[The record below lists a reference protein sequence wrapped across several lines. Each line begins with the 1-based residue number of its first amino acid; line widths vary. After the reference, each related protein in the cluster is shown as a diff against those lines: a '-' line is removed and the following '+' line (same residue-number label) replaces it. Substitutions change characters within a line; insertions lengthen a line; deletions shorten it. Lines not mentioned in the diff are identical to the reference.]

1 MTERTLI
8 YHYPL
13 CPFCRLV
20 RLAYYEKG
28 IPHALL
34 TEIPW
39 ERRPAFLEKNPLGT
53 LPMIV
58 ETGETDEYILS
69 GASTICAYLN
79 ETTPMPDLIGETPRG
94 RAEVRRLVEWING
107 SFYPDV
113 VKPILEERVYKALQH
128 KGVPD
133 SNVLRAAR
141 KNYTILMPYLDW
153 IASRRSY
160 LGGRHISYADLA
172 VAAQLSVLDYLGEL
186 NWTKLNDVKTWYA
199 KIKSRAS
206 FKSLLQDKVGG
217 IMPVEDY
224 TNLDF

>member
-1 MTERTLI
+1 MTERTQI
-8 YHYPL
+8 YHFPL

-20 RLAYYEKG
+20 RLAFYEKG

-53 LPMIV
+53 VPMIV
-58 ETGETDEYILS
+58 ETDDYTLS
-69 GASTICAYLN
+69 GAMTICSYLN
-79 ETTPMPDLIGETPRG
+79 EITPLPDLMGETPRG
-94 RAEVRRLVEWING
+94 RAEVNRLIEWTH
-107 SFYPDV
+107 SVFYPQV
-113 VKPILEERVYKALQH
+113 VKPILDERVYKTLQH
-128 KGVPD
+128 KGAPD

-141 KNYTILMPYLDW
+141 QNYKILMPYLDW

-160 LGGRHISYADLA
+160 LGGRHLSYADLA

-186 NWTKLNDVKTWYA
+186 DWDNFQDIKTWYA
-199 KIKSRAS
+199 KIKSYNS

-217 IMPVEDY
+217 IMPAEDY

>member
-1 MTERTLI
+1 MTDRTLI

-53 LPMIV
+53 LRMI
-58 ETGETDEYILS
+58 EEQNECRLS
-69 GASTICAYLN
+69 GAITICEYLN
-79 ETTPMPDLIGETPRG
+79 ETNPLPDLLGETPQG
-94 RAEVRRLVEWING
+94 RAEVRRLIEWVN
-107 SFYPDV
+107 SVFYLDV
-113 VKPILEERVYKALQH
+113 VKPILDERVYKTLRH
-128 KGVPD
+128 KGGPD
-133 SNVLRAAR
+133 SNILRAAR
-141 KNYTILMPYLDW
+141 QNYKILMPYLDW

-160 LGGRHISYADLA
+160 LGGRYISCADLM
-172 VAAQLSVLDYLGEL
+172 VAAHLSVLDYLGEL
-186 NWTKLNDVKTWYA
+186 DWTQLSDIKTWYA

-206 FKSLLQDKVGG
+206 FKSLLQDKIGG
-217 IMPVEDY
+217 IMPVEEY

>member
-20 RLAYYEKG
+20 RLAFYEKG

-53 LPMIV
+53 LPMIA
-58 ETGETDEYILS
+58 EPDANLLS
-69 GASTICAYLN
+69 GAHTICAYLN
-79 ETTPMPDLIGETPRG
+79 ETNPMPDLIGETPRG
-94 RAEVRRLVEWING
+94 RAEVRRLMEWVST

-113 VKPILEERVYKALQH
+113 VKPILDERVYKALQH

-141 KNYTILMPYLDW
+141 KNYNILMPYLDW

-160 LGGRHISYADLA
+160 LGGRHISYADLTM
-172 VAAQLSVLDYLGEL
+172 AAQLSVLDYLGEL
-186 NWTKLNDVKTWYA
+186 NWTKLTDAKTWYA

-217 IMPVEDY
+217 IMPVENY

>member
-1 MTERTLI
+1 MTDRTQI

-20 RLAYYEKG
+20 RLAFYEKG

-53 LPMIV
+53 VPVIV
-58 ETGETDEYILS
+58 EPDNYTLS
-69 GASTICAYLN
+69 GATTICAYLN
-79 ETTPMPDLIGETPRG
+79 EITPLPDLMGETPRG
-94 RAEVRRLVEWING
+94 RAEINRLVEWVH
-107 SFYPDV
+107 SVFYPQV
-113 VKPILEERVYKALQH
+113 VKPILDERVYKALQQ
-128 KGVPD
+128 KGAPD

-141 KNYTILMPYLDW
+141 QNYKILMPYLDW

-160 LGGRHISYADLA
+160 LGGRHLSYADLA

-186 NWTKLNDVKTWYA
+186 EWDNLTDIKTWYA
-199 KIKSRAS
+199 KIKSYNS

-217 IMPVEDY
+217 IIPSEGY

>member
-1 MTERTLI
+1 MTDRTLI

-20 RLAYYEKG
+20 RLAFYEKG

-53 LPMIV
+53 LPMV
-58 ETGETDEYILS
+58 CETDNYILS
-69 GASTICAYLN
+69 GGTTICAYLN
-79 ETTPMPDLIGETPRG
+79 EIAPMPDLLGETPRG
-94 RAEVRRLVEWING
+94 RAEVRRLVEWAH
-107 SFYPDV
+107 SVFYPEV
-113 VKPILEERVYKALQH
+113 VQPILQERVYKALQH

-133 SNVLRAAR
+133 SNILRSAR
-141 KNYTILMPYLDW
+141 QNYKILMPYLDW
-153 IASRRSY
+153 ITSRRSY
-160 LGGRHISYADLA
+160 LGGRHISFADLA
-172 VAAQLSVLDYLGEL
+172 IAAQLSVLDYLGEL
-186 NWTKLNDVKTWYA
+186 NWDKLSEAKTWYA

-217 IMPVEDY
+217 IMPAEDY